1 MGTFIKT
8 LCHYVFQRYIENYIM
23 KMTKRIIYYPSPN
36 TVLVMLSAENL
47 TNVNNGMYQ
56 RTIQYVLLIG
66 VILSLNCDCVYTT
79 KSDSVIM
86 YCTFYNNV
94 LH

>member
-1 MGTFIKT
+1 MSIYLLKIYWK
-8 LCHYVFQRYIENYIM
+8 LYYENDKKNNILSI
-23 KMTKRIIYYPSPN
+23 TK
-36 TVLVMLSAENL
+36 TVLVMLSVENL
-47 TNVNNGMYQ
+47 TNVNNGMYCH
-56 RTIQYVLLIG
+56 TIQYVLLIC
-66 VILSLNCDCVYTT
+66 VILSLKCDCVYTT